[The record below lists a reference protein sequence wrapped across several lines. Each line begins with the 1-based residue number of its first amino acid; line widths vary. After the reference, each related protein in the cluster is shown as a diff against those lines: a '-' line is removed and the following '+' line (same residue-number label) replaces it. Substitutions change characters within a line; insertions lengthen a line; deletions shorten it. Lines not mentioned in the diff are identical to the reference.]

1 MAGQVNIGGTTAAV
15 QLQGNDDYTVDRTFT
30 FPDQSGELMV
40 VDDDGNT
47 NADNINLGALN
58 GGPLAGFRNQL
69 INSDFRNWYRGAD
82 FTLSSD
88 EVYTADRWW
97 TGNTTTRI
105 RRNATNMFAGFRNA
119 LEIQGPE
126 GAVIRQPIELSLA
139 GFDDRFTVGRTYTLS
154 FYCDN
159 AGTTVQGTFAN
170 TPQTG
175 AGLFDNEA
183 VTAVPGETDR
193 YSYTF
198 TIADTIGSTDT
209 CLNIGIKKSD
219 ADPLFITG
227 VQLEPGP
234 VCTPVEIR
242 PPQVELALCQ
252 RYFYKHTFAGS
263 NATSKG
269 ICYKTSGGT
278 SQAPLVI
285 TYPVTMRATPT
296 SDQSNLVVRT
306 SGGAG
311 ASPNNKTAYCP
322 ARNESMIY
330 LGASDIA
337 TNSTGLIDFSGFFT
351 VDAEL

>member
-1 MAGQVNIGGTTAAV
+1 MSQLKTNSITNIG
-15 QLQGNDDYTVDRTFT
+15 
-30 FPDQSGELMV
+30 
-40 VDDDGNT
+40 NT
-47 NADNINLGALN
+47 GDANIVLGANGDTQVQSLN
-58 GGPLAGFRNQL
+58 SGPLAGLRNQL
-69 INSDFRNWYRGAD
+69 INSDFRYWNRGAD
-82 FTLSSD
+82 FSLSSD

-97 TGNTTTRI
+97 TGATTTRI
-105 RRNATNMFAGFRNA
+105 RRNVDNKFAGFRNS
-119 LEIQGPE
+119 LEIQGPA

-159 AGTTVQGTFAN
+159 AGTTVQGAFASS
-170 TPQTG
+170 PQSG
-175 AGLFDNEA
+175 SGLFDNEA

-209 CLNIGIKKSD
+209 CLNVGIKKSD

-242 PPQVELALCQ
+242 SPQVDLALCQ

-263 NATSKG
+263 SATSKG
-269 ICYKTSGGT
+269 ICFKTSGGT

-285 TYPVTMRATPT
+285 TYPVTMRATPSRDV
-296 SDQSNLVVRT
+296 SDLVVR
-306 SGGAG
+306 SAGGAG
-311 ASPNNKTAYCP
+311 NSPTGRTAYSP
-322 ARNESMIY
+322 GSNAAMTY
-330 LGASDIA
+330 LGATDLP
-337 TNSTGLIDFSGFFT
+337 TNTTGIIDFSGFFT
-351 VDAEL
+351 VDAEFDLEVTPMSFHS